1 MGREGPMSKGK
12 QPRSSA
18 KVPNNFLVYKDN
30 FYVVSISWLRGS
42 HLLKKA

>member
-18 KVPNNFLVYKDN
+18 KFPNYFLVYKAVLF
-30 FYVVSISWLRGS
+30 FYADKL
-42 HLLKKA
+42 A